1 MGEVENNNF
10 IAFTGK
16 WGQGRLLPQKKKK
29 KKKCAPTK
37 ENLVSSFMVQS
48 WGAGNISVC
57 ERPAPLEFGHRL
69 SS

>member
-1 MGEVENNNF
+1 MGTRQ
-10 IAFTGK
+10 ASAT
-16 WGQGRLLPQKKKK
+16 KKKK